1 MRKYN
6 WFQKLGRS
14 LVPGEFYIHIL
25 QEKMGRAIGYMLI
38 FILILSISVG
48 IYTGYDSKQNIDLVI
63 SDFESG
69 AIPPASIT
77 DGQLTIAGDEAVT
90 INYFNTFVV
99 IDDGL
104 NYDVKDVLAYDTY
117 VLFHKEGVSI
127 GSRLG
132 GPAIHYAYDDIIPV
146 DFTNEDIIAVLHTV
160 SMMIIPI
167 AVITQFLLSVLS
179 FFFNSIFIL
188 LVGNILR
195 TVSGLGLKLKQVY
208 HMVIYAMTFSV
219 FWTHFV
225 TLLPKSVPMWL
236 DNFVFY
242 AIPSMLLVSVFTMI
256 RKRAMDELEKK

>member
-14 LVPGEFYIHIL
+14 LVPGDFYIHIL
-25 QEKMGRAIGYMLI
+25 QEKMGRAISYMLI
-38 FILILSISVG
+38 FILILSVSVG
-48 IYTGYDSKQNIDLVI
+48 IYTGYASKQNLDLVI

-69 AIPPASIT
+69 AIPPVSIT
-77 DGQLTIAGDEAVT
+77 DGQLTIEGDKAVT

-99 IDDGL
+99 LDDAF

-117 VLFHKEGVSI
+117 ILFHKEGISI
-127 GSRLG
+127 GSKLA
-132 GPAIHYAYDDIIPV
+132 GPAIYYDYSDIIPV
-146 DFTNEDIIAVLHTV
+146 DFISEDIITVLHTI
-160 SMMIIPI
+160 SMMVIPI
-167 AVITQFLLSVLS
+167 AVVTQFLLSVFS
-179 FFFNSIFIL
+179 FFFNSIFLL

-195 TVSGLGLKLKQVY
+195 TVAGLGLKLSQVY

-242 AIPSMLLVSVFTMI
+242 AIPSMLLISVFMML
-256 RKRAMDELEKK
+256 RKKAMDELEKK